1 MVKVQKLVDNDL
13 KAAGVTDFMINYDDL
28 KSRIEN
34 GKRELRYN
42 VTGRTNLTQDNSSNL
57 NRNSI

>member
-34 GKRELRYN
+34 GKRELSYN